1 MTFGRAFRVAVLAL
15 CVPALFVCAVGA
27 EETIKIGLLAPLTGK
42 AADDGINVKNSVE
55 MAVEKLNAEG
65 GVLGRQVEL
74 VTYDDRAEPKDA
86 VALAHKLIEQ
96 DKIVGFVAGSYS
108 FPTRAVAPIFQEAR
122 VPLVSAYALHPDIT
136 KAGDYCFRNG
146 FLGTVEGRGCAHVAV
161 KMLGA
166 KKIALIH
173 ADNDFGRTLS
183 EGARKYVETYA
194 KDVTIVHEAVY
205 PFAEKD
211 YSAYLT
217 KIKAENPDV
226 IIASGYF
233 FQMGPIL
240 KQAREMGITA
250 KIVGEEGADSPI
262 LFNIAGE
269 AAEGFFIVT
278 NLDRDD
284 KRPFVQEYLKQYK
297 ERYGIDT
304 CMVGASAYDAFLII
318 INGIRMAGNLE
329 PEKIRD
335 AIAATKDFDGMTGV
349 IKGFTAEREVVKPL
363 QVQVVKD
370 GNFRYYAVIDD
381 PELIKQD

>member
-1 MTFGRAFRVAVLAL
+1 MSFRKLLRTMFVVLCLSALLVSVA
-15 CVPALFVCAVGA
+15 GA

-42 AADDGINVKNSVE
+42 AADDGLNVKNSVE
-55 MAVEKLNAEG
+55 MAVEKLNAAG
-65 GVLGRQVEL
+65 GVLGKKVEL

-108 FPTRAVAPIFQEAR
+108 FPTRAVAPIFQEAE
-122 VPLVSAYALHPDIT
+122 VPLVAAYALHPDIT

-161 KMLGA
+161 KMLGS
-166 KKIALIH
+166 KKLALIH
-173 ADNDFGRTLS
+173 ADNDFGRTLA
-183 EGARKYVETYA
+183 EGARKYVEKYA
-194 KDVTIVHEAVY
+194 PDTKIVHEAVY

-211 YSAYLT
+211 YTPYLS

-233 FQMGPIL
+233 FQMGPLL

-262 LFNIAGE
+262 LFNIAGK
-269 AAEGFFIVT
+269 AADGFIIVT

-304 CMVGASAYDAFLII
+304 CMTGASGYDAFLII
-318 INGIRMAGNLE
+318 INGIKTAGSLE
-329 PEKIRD
+329 PKKIRD

-349 IKGFTAEREVVKPL
+349 IKGFTPEREVVKPL
-363 QVQVVKD
+363 QVQIVKD
-370 GNFRYYAVIDD
+370 GNFRHYAVIDD
-381 PELIKQD
+381 PELIAQ